1 MGAGVSTK
9 ALEDFDAAL
18 KGSDGSDGSDRLVV
32 GHCELLT
39 LPPKMLERATHLKEL
54 RLEHAKLKQL
64 PASFG
69 CLVLLEYV
77 LPGGF

>member
-1 MGAGVSTK
+1 
-9 ALEDFDAAL
+9 
-18 KGSDGSDGSDRLVV
+18 
-32 GHCELLT
+32 
-39 LPPKMLERATHLKEL
+39 MLERATHLKEL